1 MIDPQFWTGKRV
13 LVTGHTGF
21 KGAWLCAWLCR
32 MGARVHGLALAP
44 EGEPNLFALIGD
56 DLDMNS
62 HIGDIR
68 DRAATEALI
77 ADTDPEICFHMAA
90 QALVRRSYRQ
100 PVETFAANVMGTVHV
115 LEGLRHAPSLK
126 AAIVVTSD
134 KAYHNPEDGR
144 PLQEGDPL
152 GGDDPYS
159 ASKGAT
165 EMVARAWAKSF
176 FASGTAIHT
185 ARAGNVIGGGDWS
198 EDRLVP
204 DIWRAARTG
213 QALVLRYPDATR
225 PWQHVLEPLCGYLAL
240 AEAAAR
246 GRKDLPPALNFGPL
260 DAHALSVGTVAERL
274 LAALAPGLPWQR
286 EEKAQPP
293 EKRLLA
299 LDPSLAGRVLGWRPL
314 LDADETLDWTV
325 DWYRDFDRGRAAAEL
340 TRKQIG
346 RYMRLLELNT
356 DAE

>member
-1 MIDPQFWTGKRV
+1 MIDPQFWAGRRV

-21 KGAWLCAWLCR
+21 KGAWLCAWLRR
-32 MGARVHGLALAP
+32 MGAEVHGLALAP

-56 DLDMNS
+56 ELGMTS

-68 DRAATEALI
+68 DADAVASLI
-77 ADTDPEICFHMAA
+77 AATDPEICLHMAA

-100 PVETFAANVMGTVHV
+100 PVETFAANVMGTAHV

-126 AAIVVTSD
+126 AAIIVTSD

-144 PLQEGDPL
+144 PLREGDPL

-165 EMVARAWAKSF
+165 ELVARAWAKSF
-176 FASGTAIHT
+176 YDGGAGIHT

-204 DIWRAARTG
+204 DIWRAARSG
-213 QALVLRYPDATR
+213 RALVLRYPDATR
-225 PWQHVLEPLCGYLAL
+225 PWQHVLEPLAGYLAF

-274 LAALAPGLPWQR
+274 LAALAPGLSWQR
-286 EEKAQPP
+286 QAEEQPP
-293 EKRLLA
+293 EKKLLA

-325 DWYRDFDRGRAAAEL
+325 AWYKGFDRGEAAIDL
-340 TRKQIG
+340 TRQQIA
-346 RYMRLLELNT
+346 RYMRLLNIET